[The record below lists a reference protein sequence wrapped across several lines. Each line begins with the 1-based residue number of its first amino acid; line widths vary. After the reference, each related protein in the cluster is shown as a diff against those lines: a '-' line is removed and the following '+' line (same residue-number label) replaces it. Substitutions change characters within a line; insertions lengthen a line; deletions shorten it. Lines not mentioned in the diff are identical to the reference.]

1 MVKKKPEWIRL
12 KIQNSKHKA
21 EVESIIENMHLNTVC
36 NEANCPNKMEC
47 FSRGTATFMIMGK
60 NCTRNCKFCNIE
72 TRKPLP
78 LDPEE
83 PQHLALAVREL
94 GLKHVVVTSVDR
106 DDLPDEGAHHFYET
120 CRLVKE
126 MNPGTTVE
134 LLIPDFHGKEELLD
148 HVLDAKPDVLNHN
161 METVLSRFSY
171 ICPQSDYHISLKVLD
186 YAKKK
191 GFVTKSGMMV
201 GLGETFDEVIGLM
214 KDLRGVDCDMLT
226 IGQYLQPSMKHI
238 EVVEYIEPKVF
249 EEYARVGKELG
260 FKRVIS
266 SPFARS
272 SYHAEA
278 L

>member
-72 TRKPLP
+72 TRRPMP

-83 PQHLALAVREL
+83 PRHLALAVREL

-106 DDLPDEGAHHFYET
+106 DDLPDEGSHHFYET

-134 LLIPDFHGKEELLD
+134 LLIPDFHGREELLQ

-161 METVLSRFSY
+161 METVLSKFSY
-171 ICPQSDYHISLKVLD
+171 ICPQSDYHVSLRVLD
-186 YAKKK
+186 FAKKK

-214 KDLRGVDCDMLT
+214 RDLREVGCDMLT

-238 EVVEYIEPKVF
+238 EVEEYIEPKVF
-249 EEYARVGKELG
+249 EEYAAVGRELG
-260 FKRVIS
+260 FKRVVS